1 MIRFVVHRK
10 ISFQEQVAK
19 VRGRV
24 TCWQFN
30 DCSDMLRSNCPAY
43 KNNAGRSCWNVQG
56 TLCALSDD
64 MSNLQSPAKCHHGD
78 FFIKV
83 HANLI

>member
-1 MIRFVVHRK
+1 MERTVVHQ
-10 ISFQEQVAK
+10 IAFQGQAAK

-43 KNNAGRSCWNVQG
+43 NNNAGRSCWNVQG
-56 TLCALSDD
+56 TLCAVSDNLR
-64 MSNLQSPAKCHHGD
+64 NLQPPATCHHCD
-78 FFIKV
+78 FFIQI

>member
-1 MIRFVVHRK
+1 MERSFSQQIAFHRQ
-10 ISFQEQVAK
+10 SVK

-30 DCSDMLRSNCPAY
+30 ECSDLLRHRCPAFHD
-43 KNNAGRSCWNVQG
+43 NAGRSCWNVTG
-56 TLCALSDD
+56 TLCAISDRARD
-64 MSNLQSPAKCHHGD
+64 LQPADKCHHCD
-78 FFIKV
+78 FFIQI